1 LIILHIITGLNDGGA
16 EACLYR
22 LCTNDKSNKHIVIS
36 LLDQGKY
43 GSLLLDKH
51 IKTHFLNLKLNLSAI
66 ISIFRL
72 CYYLNK
78 YNPDVI
84 QSWMYHADFFSTLV
98 SLILGKNNIVWGIRH
113 SSLMPG
119 KSKVSTIW
127 ISWLLARMSHIFS
140 KKIISCAF
148 NAIDVHKNLGYDS
161 TKMVCIPN
169 GYDLS
174 NFQYIE
180 GRLNKFL
187 KKLNLN
193 TALPILGSVGRYD
206 PQKDHSNLLRALSII
221 RRNGV
226 EFYCLLIGQGLDQG
240 NTRIIA
246 EIEKLELDK
255 SVLLLGSISN
265 IPEVMSALDLHIS
278 SSSFGEAFPNV
289 VAESMACSTPCI
301 VTNVGDAPLIVGDT
315 GWVVPPCNSES
326 LANVIAVA
334 IEEMNSDRWEE
345 RRTRSRSRIEKNFS
359 ISHMVANFHK
369 VWKKIPE
376 M

>member
-1 LIILHIITGLNDGGA
+1 
-16 EACLYR
+16 
-22 LCTNDKSNKHIVIS
+22 
-36 LLDQGKY
+36 
-43 GSLLLDKH
+43 
-51 IKTHFLNLKLNLSAI
+51 
-66 ISIFRL
+66 
-72 CYYLNK
+72 
-78 YNPDVI
+78 
-84 QSWMYHADFFSTLV
+84 M
-98 SLILGKNNIVWGIRH
+98 
-113 SSLMPG
+113 
-119 KSKVSTIW
+119 
-127 ISWLLARMSHIFS
+127 
-140 KKIISCAF
+140 
-148 NAIDVHKNLGYDS
+148 
-161 TKMVCIPN
+161 
-169 GYDLS
+169 
-174 NFQYIE
+174 
-180 GRLNKFL
+180 
-187 KKLNLN
+187 N

-240 NTRIIA
+240 NTRIVE

-289 VAESMACSTPCI
+289 VAESMSCSTPCI

-334 IEEMNSDRWEE
+334 IEEMNTDKWEG
-345 RRTRSRSRIEKNFS
+345 RRIRSRSQIEKNFS

-369 VWKKIPE
+369 VWNKISNI
-376 M
+376 